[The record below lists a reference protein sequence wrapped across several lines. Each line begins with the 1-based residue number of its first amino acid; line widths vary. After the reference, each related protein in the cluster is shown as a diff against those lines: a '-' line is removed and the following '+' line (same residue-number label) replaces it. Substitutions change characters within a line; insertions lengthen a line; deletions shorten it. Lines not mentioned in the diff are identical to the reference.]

1 MMHSI
6 AATYRIAGIKVPTQ
20 ASYNSYT
27 TNDALNRMKVPGDTP
42 DEQKA
47 KFAVYTL

>member
-6 AATYRIAGIKVPTQ
+6 AATYRIAGIKVL
-20 ASYNSYT
+20 SDHYNNYT
-27 TNDALNRMKVPGDTP
+27 TNDALDSMNVPGDSL

-47 KFAVYTL
+47 KFAVYTP